1 MAEQRDFQAHF
12 IAVFQPIFM
21 WGVAGLEMA
30 LVIYTF
36 YLEFRTGSG
45 LSLLYTIMPL
55 SIAIAII
62 WAILSVLI
70 TLLIVGIKNRA
81 LR

>member
-1 MAEQRDFQAHF
+1 MADKRDFQAQF
-12 IAVFQPIFM
+12 IEVFQPVFM
-21 WGVAGLEMA
+21 WGVAALELA

-36 YLEFRTGSG
+36 YLEFRTGNG

-55 SIAIAII
+55 SIAIAIV
-62 WAILSVLI
+62 WAVLSVLI

-81 LR
+81 IR